1 MLLWSLP
8 RPRDVPAVI
17 FTDDESV
24 SISICMESDTL
35 VQSLDTDTLLDCTIE
50 IVFDALEI
58 EMDIELEKCKHL
70 QIVSAI
76 KDCQEMIA
84 LIFTT
89 VLNFLKDNYIL

>member
-1 MLLWSLP
+1 MLWSLP
-8 RPRDVPAVI
+8 SPRDVPAVI

-58 EMDIELEKCKHL
+58 EIDIELEKCKHL

-76 KDCQEMIA
+76 KDCQE
-84 LIFTT
+84 
-89 VLNFLKDNYIL
+89 NK